1 MIRELH
7 IDEQRLL
14 RDFLYD
20 AIFLPDG
27 EEPPDSSIIDKP
39 ELQVYIEDFGSRE
52 SDKCFVAEV
61 DGEAAGAVW
70 CRIMNDY
77 GHIDDGTPSLAISV
91 RKEYRGRG
99 IGTALMRNMLGYLK
113 QSGYFW
119 ASLSVQKANYAVNMY
134 QNLGFEVFAE
144 NDGEY
149 IMRITLT

>member
-1 MIRELH
+1 MIRELR

-14 RDFLYD
+14 RNFLYD

-61 DGEAAGAVW
+61 DGEAVGAVW

-77 GHIDDGTPSLAISV
+77 GHIDDETPSLAISV

-99 IGTALMRNMLGYLK
+99 IGTALMRKMLG
-113 QSGYFW
+113 
-119 ASLSVQKANYAVNMY
+119 
-134 QNLGFEVFAE
+134 
-144 NDGEY
+144 
-149 IMRITLT
+149 